1 MKSILFALAILLAA
15 FYCTSADAC
24 VLHSRSCRMAS
35 GRYYVGKVIK
45 EKKPIRA
52 MLKGAGCAV
61 VYGLRAAF

>member
-1 MKSILFALAILLAA
+1 MRSILFALAVLLAA

-24 VLHSRSCRMAS
+24 VLQGRQFRKQT

-61 VYGLRAAF
+61 VYGMRAAF